1 MNINKKQL
9 KKENKTNKVKTKT
22 KKLSFQNANTILHK
36 QKETKINLWII
47 SKL

>member
-9 KKENKTNKVKTKT
+9 KKENKTKKV
-22 KKLSFQNANTILHK
+22 SFQNANTILHK